1 MRVLEICRRLSVEV
15 VLPEY
20 EIEKYSLDAAAV
32 GATVMPSLEDSGAE
46 LCIALGGDG
55 TILRAFNHFNDL
67 QTPVFGV
74 NFGRVGFLS
83 AVEPAAI
90 DSGVEAVLN
99 GESQVFDLS
108 LIELTLHDERHLA
121 FNDVVVHK
129 PDGGSI
135 IRLGYSIGEVD
146 IGSLSCD
153 GLVVATAAG
162 STAYNLATG
171 GPLMSLGLDAM
182 ALTAIAPHSLCS
194 RPLIASGSDR
204 ITVRNESVSATAA
217 VYVDGRDSGGLDPG
231 DRLMMALSGK
241 KARLLQLAGA
251 NFYVKLRDK
260 FIRPSG

>member
-1 MRVLEICRRLSVEV
+1 M
-15 VLPEY
+15 
-20 EIEKYSLDAAAV
+20 DGAV
-32 GATVMPSLEDSGAE
+32 AGVTVMPSLEDSGAE

-55 TILRAFNHFNDL
+55 TILRAFNHFRDM

-83 AVEPAAI
+83 AVEPAVI
-90 DSGVEAVLN
+90 DAGVEAVLK
-99 GESQVFDLS
+99 GQSEVFALS

-135 IRLGYSIGEVD
+135 IRLGYSIGDVD
-146 IGSLSCD
+146 ISSLSCD
-153 GLVVATAAG
+153 GLVVATSAG

-171 GPLMSLGLDAM
+171 GPLMSLELDAM

-194 RPLIASGSDR
+194 RPLVAAGSDR

-217 VYVDGRDSGGLDPG
+217 VYVDGRDCGGLDPG
-231 DRLMMALSGK
+231 DSLAMALSDK
-241 KARLLQLAGA
+241 KARLLQLTGA

-260 FIRPSG
+260 FIRPTG